1 MIVQRFP
8 TQRLRVRIAH
18 PPLVARLQASATRA
32 CASWSTI
39 LQRIAL
45 HALVLMIAVLTVVA
59 AALG

>member
-1 MIVQRFP
+1 V
-8 TQRLRVRIAH
+8 RVMA
-18 PPLVARLQASATRA
+18 
-32 CASWSTI
+32 TI